1 MCFRFG
7 PNLPAASS
15 STVAFGHARHSAAAY
30 VPRCSLVCCEQ
41 RCGFATAPE
50 GEKMLCWAWHRARCR
65 WGYKKSTTTSIWG
78 SALQRRTQPYL
89 DAPSYPAPLTAQKRL
104 FDDVLQQW
112 RICFFLVLYCS
123 REKVQFLILRSD
135 DDRLRRTV
143 GRVNRI
149 LNKNRHLSF

>member
-1 MCFRFG
+1 MSLRFG
-7 PNLPAASS
+7 PNLPGASS

-30 VPRCSLVCCEQ
+30 VPVVRCFAANSAAVLQQRRRERRCFAGLGIVRIAAGATRRVLLVYW
-41 RCGFATAPE
+41 T
-50 GEKMLCWAWHRARCR
+50 
-65 WGYKKSTTTSIWG
+65 
-78 SALQRRTQPYL
+78 LQRRNQPYL

-104 FDDVLQQW
+104 FDDVLQQS

-143 GRVNRI
+143 GSVNRI